1 VALLLWGVHMVQS
14 GVQRA
19 FGARLR
25 VLLGRALKGRLSAAL
40 AGLGVTTVLQSS
52 TATGLM
58 VTGFVGGGLVGLAPA
73 LAVMLGANIGTT
85 LIVQLLS
92 FNIYVVAPASVLA
105 GLVVFRREGASY
117 RDFGRVFIGLGLIL
131 IALHEFSSLLQP
143 VLTTPL
149 VRQALSQLSGHII
162 FIVLATA
169 MLAWAAHSSA
179 AVVLLGMSLAAQGVI
194 PAPTALAFVLG
205 ANLGSSINPVLEAA
219 SGAGGDARRLPLGNL
234 LVRAVGVLAILAGFH
249 EIAAL
254 VSRLEPTPARAVADF
269 HTAFNLALALL
280 VFPWVGAYAAL
291 LERLIPSAP
300 VTADPARPLYLDPAA
315 RDPAVALGGAARE
328 ALRMADV
335 LEAMLRGFRAAL
347 ETVDRREV
355 ADIQRAD
362 DVLDKL
368 NHAIKAYV
376 ASLDQERL
384 TGGDHRRSTRILAFA
399 TSLEQAGDVV
409 DKGLLRLVG
418 KLAKRDLVFSAENQ
432 AALLTLTERLIA
444 NVRAAA
450 ALFVS
455 SEERGARLL
464 VREKEA
470 FREFEAEAST
480 RHFAELRSGALPTVE
495 TSALFL
501 DALGDL
507 KRVNAYLVEAAAY
520 PVLEARGD
528 LLPTRLRDVATAV
541 D

>member
-143 VLTTPL
+143 VLTIPL
-149 VRQALSQLSGHII
+149 VREALSQLSGHII

-315 RDPAVALGGAARE
+315 REPAVALGGAARE

-347 ETVDRREV
+347 ETVDRREI

-368 NHAIKAYV
+368 NRAIKAYV

-384 TGGDHRRSTRILAFA
+384 TGGDHRRAGRILAFA

-409 DKGLLRLVG
+409 DKGLLGHVA
-418 KLAKRDLVFSAENQ
+418 KLAKRDLLFSAENQ
-432 AALLTLTERLIA
+432 TALVALTERLIA

-455 SEERGARLL
+455 GEERSARLL

-470 FREFEAEAST
+470 FREFEAEASA
-480 RHFAELRSGALPTVE
+480 RHFAELRSGTLPTVE

-507 KRVNAYLVEAAAY
+507 KRVNGHLVEAAAY

-528 LLPTRLRDVATAV
+528 LLPTRLRDVATAA